1 MSADTNTPTEESKVI
16 LVYRSFISQWNKR
29 NAPAMAGLFIE
40 NGLYIGFDGSQL
52 NSRKEIYDVFDDVFT
67 HFPTAAYVSI
77 VKTVVL
83 LTPDSAMLTAVVG
96 MTPEGQTD
104 IAPAANAIQCMLA
117 TKENGEWRI
126 ASLQNTP
133 AAFHGRPEL
142 SEQLSADLRHALH
155 IGN

>member
-1 MSADTNTPTEESKVI
+1 MPTEESKVI
-16 LVYRSFISQWNKR
+16 LIYRSFISQWNKR
-29 NAPAMAGLFIE
+29 NAPGMAGLFSK

-52 NSRKEIYDVFDDVFT
+52 NGQKEIHDVFSDVFA

-77 VKTVVL
+77 VKTTAL
-83 LTPDSAMLTAVVG
+83 LNADSALLTAVVG

-117 TKENGEWRI
+117 VKENGEWRI

-155 IGN
+155 LGN

>member
-1 MSADTNTPTEESKVI
+1 
-16 LVYRSFISQWNKR
+16 
-29 NAPAMAGLFIE
+29 
-40 NGLYIGFDGSQL
+40 
-52 NSRKEIYDVFDDVFT
+52 
-67 HFPTAAYVSI
+67 
-77 VKTVVL
+77 
-83 LTPDSAMLTAVVG
+83 MLTAVVG

-117 TKENGEWRI
+117 TRENGEWRI